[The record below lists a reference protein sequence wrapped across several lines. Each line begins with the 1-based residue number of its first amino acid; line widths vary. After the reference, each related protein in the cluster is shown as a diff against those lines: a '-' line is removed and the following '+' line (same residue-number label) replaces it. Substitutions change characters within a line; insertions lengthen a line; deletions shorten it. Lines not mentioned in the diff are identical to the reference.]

1 MKHLFVA
8 LPLMSTA
15 LLAQADAFD
24 DCMQKAVLSAT
35 ENTTVGELR
44 TYCEERAEAD
54 NSSMVDIQVRAA
66 TEAGHAETIIEQR
79 RALEMFSRDNPFVLT
94 PYRPNFI
101 MPLRYVKN
109 PNEAPHTDLIS
120 DEISL
125 DHEETEFQFSVKLVL
140 WDEIIGDNGHLSMA
154 YTNRSF
160 WQALNSP
167 ASAPF
172 RDTNHEP
179 ELILSFDND
188 WEFMGFRNSQNEIIF
203 NHHSNGRSGE
213 QSRSWNRV
221 MLRSLFERDNFVA
234 SLTAWHRI
242 EEDPEEYPGDPK
254 GDDNPDIEKYMG
266 NFELL
271 TGYKYKHN
279 RFSLKLRNNLRSD
292 NRGAAE
298 FAWSFRIDGRTR
310 GYLKYFN
317 GYGESIID
325 YDAHVESLSLGI
337 SLTDWF

>member
-1 MKHLFVA
+1 MKHLFA
-8 LPLMSTA
+8 AIPLAMLCA
-15 LLAQADAFD
+15 YNQAETFD
-24 DCMQKAVLSAT
+24 TCMQQAVLSAS
-35 ENTTVGELR
+35 EQTTVGELR
-44 TYCEERAEAD
+44 QYCEARAAED
-54 NSSMVDIQVRAA
+54 GSNMVDIQVHAA
-66 TEAGHAETIIEQR
+66 STAGQAETITERR

-109 PNEAPHTDLIS
+109 PNEAPHTDLIH

-140 WDEIIGDNGHLSMA
+140 WDEIFGDNGHLSLA

-188 WEFMGFRNSQNEIIF
+188 WDVLGFRNSQNALIF

-213 QSRSWNRV
+213 QSRSWNRL
-221 MLRSLFERDNFVA
+221 MLRSVFERDNFI
-234 SLTAWHRI
+234 SSITAWHRI
-242 EEDPEEYPGDPK
+242 EEDPEEFPGDPK
-254 GDDNPDIEKYMG
+254 GDDNPDIEKYLG

-271 TGYKYKHN
+271 AGYKYKHN

-298 FAWSFRIDGRTR
+298 LSWSFRIDGRTR
-310 GYLKYFN
+310 GYVKYFN